1 MTAQK
6 VTRAELRNTVDRSQV
21 LACQFNPESLT
32 RTKSADWTKTA
43 TQQST
48 VQPNHQFVSHGSESL
63 SANLLFD
70 EFDRLGDQ
78 STNVKD
84 AIDLLISWLT
94 IQPGDQQRRNSA
106 RPPAVEF
113 KWGQGIHFVG
123 VLKQVSIQYLM
134 FSPNGHPLRA
144 TASIYLQA
152 TPDDPKPTNPTSGG
166 TAGRATERFD
176 EGESL
181 PSIAYKHY
189 GDPNLW
195 RAIAISNDIDDPGRI
210 PLGTRLLVPRLTDA
224 IALSD
229 GGAGNDQ

>member
-1 MTAQK
+1 MTAQQ
-6 VTRAELRNTVDRSQV
+6 VTRATMTNSVDKSQV
-21 LACQFNPESLT
+21 LTFQFNPESLT
-32 RTKSADWTKTA
+32 RTKSADWTKMA
-43 TQQST
+43 TQQS
-48 VQPNHQFVSHGSESL
+48 QPQPQHQFVGHGSESL

-70 EFDRLGDQ
+70 EFDRLGAH
-78 STNVKD
+78 STSVKE
-84 AIDLLISWLT
+84 AVDLLISWLT
-94 IQPGDQQRRNSA
+94 IQPGDQQRKNA
-106 RPPAVEF
+106 AQPPAIEF
-113 KWGQGIHFVG
+113 KWGEGIFFVG

-152 TPDDPKPTNPTSGG
+152 TPNGPKGTNPTSGG
-166 TAGRATERFD
+166 TPGRATERFD

-195 RAIAISNDIDDPGRI
+195 RAIAISNDIEDPNRI

-224 IALSD
+224 IALSA
-229 GGAGNDQ
+229 GEAGNDQ